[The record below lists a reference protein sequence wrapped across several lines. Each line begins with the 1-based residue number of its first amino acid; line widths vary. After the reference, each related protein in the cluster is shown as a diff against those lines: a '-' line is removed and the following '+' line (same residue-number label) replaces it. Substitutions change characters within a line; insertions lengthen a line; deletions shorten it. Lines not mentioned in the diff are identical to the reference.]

1 MNMNRLVCIIDDS
14 LTIRKIFEISLR
26 RTGYETKTFSNALEV
41 FRWLLRPEA
50 SIPAMV
56 FVDACLPN
64 MDGYSLIQRL
74 RTKPAFAH
82 TVFVMISSHGGML
95 DRLKGRLAG
104 ASVYLTKPIRTQEI
118 VRVVQEQLG
127 SALSED
133 RDTRPKQEAE
143 RLAMYGGY
151 R

>member
-1 MNMNRLVCIIDDS
+1 
-14 LTIRKIFEISLR
+14 
-26 RTGYETKTFSNALEV
+26 
-41 FRWLLRPEA
+41 
-50 SIPAMV
+50 
-56 FVDACLPN
+56 VDVCLPN
-64 MDGYSLIQRL
+64 MDGYTLIQRL

-82 TVFVMISSHGGML
+82 TVFVMMSSHCGVL

-104 ASVYLTKPIRTQEI
+104 ASVYLTKPTRTQEI

-143 RLAMYGGY
+143 RLAMYEGY